1 MQAAYNAHGK
11 DSFVFTMIEEY
22 TKDTVKE
29 RELYW
34 FDKLSSDGIVLFN
47 YHIATSDGGI
57 DSKSH
62 ITRGFIFEALD
73 DKYEN
78 NLGITEF
85 CKKYGISN
93 ATYYVYLDE
102 WEQLRGLVMPR
113 SVQQAESIKKVAVFV
128 ELFKKEGRDATR
140 KIYDL
145 HLTHHTLRKHL
156 PLFGLSF
163 DDIRLDGK
171 FLGTKDRALKA
182 IQDYEA
188 GAAMVDACKAND
200 VSIQSFYKYKK
211 LQQGQQ

>member
-1 MQAAYNAHGK
+1 MRNEYIYKIECTKNGKVYIGRSCNYKRRRTEHFRFLAQDRHANPIMQAAYNAHGK
-11 DSFVFTMIEEY
+11 DSFVFTMIEEC

-93 ATYYVYLDE
+93 ATY
-102 WEQLRGLVMPR
+102 
-113 SVQQAESIKKVAVFV
+113 
-128 ELFKKEGRDATR
+128 
-140 KIYDL
+140 
-145 HLTHHTLRKHL
+145 
-156 PLFGLSF
+156 
-163 DDIRLDGK
+163 
-171 FLGTKDRALKA
+171 
-182 IQDYEA
+182 
-188 GAAMVDACKAND
+188 
-200 VSIQSFYKYKK
+200 
-211 LQQGQQ
+211 